1 MRREIVIHLPGTHNR
16 RHLFVTCF
24 DEVRSTQ
31 LHQRKIN
38 SETVIPASLWKAARM
53 HQIPVCLS
61 ACLHKFGARVGDLGA
76 VIVAELDVCAY
87 IELSSGGARR
97 RPRLINASRAAY
109 PTGLLSEWSAFWL
122 IKSQQLHFIT
132 NWEACISLNIPNPPR
147 NLQQTF
153 FFPFGPLRSISRPR
167 RRSLFQSPPIS
178 FENGEWRAEGAGRA
192 LPDMTSD
199 ISPNLLVQLSP
210 DQEHAKSVTLF
221 QGLFYLLVHFEAALS
236 HSGRNEWTTRR
247 HRMALEEDPVILLHR
262 DDTIM
267 LRKRSA

>member
-109 PTGLLSEWSAFWL
+109 TTGLLSERRG
-122 IKSQQLHFIT
+122 LH
-132 NWEACISLNIPNPPR
+132 
-147 NLQQTF
+147 
-153 FFPFGPLRSISRPR
+153 
-167 RRSLFQSPPIS
+167 
-178 FENGEWRAEGAGRA
+178 
-192 LPDMTSD
+192 SD
-199 ISPNLLVQLSP
+199 
-210 DQEHAKSVTLF
+210 
-221 QGLFYLLVHFEAALS
+221 
-236 HSGRNEWTTRR
+236 
-247 HRMALEEDPVILLHR
+247 
-262 DDTIM
+262 
-267 LRKRSA
+267 